1 MCGIIGYSG
10 PLDASKILL
19 DGLSGLE
26 YRGYD
31 SAGIGLCMEDT
42 SICIAKK
49 VGKVKNLRE
58 YCAANIHGTA
68 HSGIGHTRW
77 ATHGGV
83 TDANAH
89 PHRAG
94 KVTLIHTGSIENYHE
109 LTEQFHLEGQLVSQ
123 TDSEVAARVLDALY
137 DGDPLKAIQ
146 KLQELIVGS

>member
-49 VGKVKNLRE
+49 VGKVKKFRE

-68 HSGIGHTRW
+68 HSGHWPYPMGY
-77 ATHGGV
+77 
-83 TDANAH
+83 
-89 PHRAG
+89 PAG
-94 KVTLIHTGSIENYHE
+94 RRYRCQCSSASVPE
-109 LTEQFHLEGQLVSQ
+109 
-123 TDSEVAARVLDALY
+123 
-137 DGDPLKAIQ
+137 
-146 KLQELIVGS
+146 KLP

>member
-1 MCGIIGYSG
+1 MKYAGNRKTNSG

-94 KVTLIHTGSIENYHE
+94 KVTLIHNGIIENYHE
-109 LTEQFHLEGQLVSQ
+109 LK
-123 TDSEVAARVLDALY
+123 DSSSPRRTVRW
-137 DGDPLKAIQ
+137 
-146 KLQELIVGS
+146 LQESWMPCMTETR

>member
-1 MCGIIGYSG
+1 MTTGKTERNFYNMCGIIGYSG

-58 YCAANIHGTA
+58 YFEANVHGTA

-77 ATHGGV
+77 ATHGEPS
-83 TDANAH
+83 DINAH
-89 PHRAG
+89 PHTNTAG
-94 KVTLIHTGSIENYHE
+94 DLAVVHN
-109 LTEQFHLEGQLVSQ
+109 GQQGCAEIPPHGVMP
-123 TDSEVAARVLDALY
+123 AW
-137 DGDPLKAIQ
+137 G
-146 KLQELIVGS
+146 

>member
-10 PLDASKILL
+10 PLDAAKILL

-58 YCAANIHGTA
+58 YCKEHVHGTA

-94 KVTLIHTGSIENYHE
+94 KVT
-109 LTEQFHLEGQLVSQ
+109 
-123 TDSEVAARVLDALY
+123 
-137 DGDPLKAIQ
+137 
-146 KLQELIVGS
+146 